1 MVKGS
6 AALIRTTDEIRN
18 PEQLWTMQKSK
29 LRLRFPQ
36 LHDEDFRYDNTRR
49 DIMLDLLQYKLGQS
63 REELNFVLLGL

>member
-6 AALIRTTDEIRN
+6 AALIRTMDEIKN